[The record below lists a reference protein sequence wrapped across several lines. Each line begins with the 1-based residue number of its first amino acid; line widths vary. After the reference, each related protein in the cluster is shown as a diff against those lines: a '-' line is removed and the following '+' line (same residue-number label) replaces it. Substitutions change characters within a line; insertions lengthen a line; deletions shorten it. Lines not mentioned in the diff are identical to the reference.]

1 MLYIHVYELVMN
13 GNYVCCFCTIVI
25 VSFIQFYSLDI
36 LSLLSDGS
44 YALVPAQH
52 IEEQLH
58 KIVESSP
65 TKAQHPVGVLT
76 SEHRDTWYNARERLI
91 QGTTSTYIFV

>member
-1 MLYIHVYELVMN
+1 MLP
-13 GNYVCCFCTIVI
+13 
-25 VSFIQFYSLDI
+25 
-36 LSLLSDGS
+36 DGS

-65 TKAQHPVGVLT
+65 SKAQHPVGVLT
-76 SEHRDTWYNARERLI
+76 TENRDTWHGVRERLI
-91 QGTTSTYIFV
+91 AGIIIIMVELLASHLQITFYRPSEQV